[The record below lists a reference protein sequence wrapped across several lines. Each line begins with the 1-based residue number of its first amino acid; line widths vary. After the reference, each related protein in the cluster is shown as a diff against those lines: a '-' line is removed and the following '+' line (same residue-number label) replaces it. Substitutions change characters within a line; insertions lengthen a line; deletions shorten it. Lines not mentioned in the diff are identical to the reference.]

1 MAPSPIKVP
10 ILVDWLSYYPNIPQR
25 NILLEGFLH
34 GFRLGY
40 SGIRVARESNC
51 LPTALRN
58 PSATWIKLNKEISLG
73 RIVGPFSSRPLPR
86 LQCSPIG
93 IIEKKQPGEFR
104 LITHLSFP
112 AGSSINDGIPFEMSN
127 VKYTSFDCAV
137 IMVQKQG
144 KGALME
150 KCDIKSA
157 FRLLPIHPEDFELL
171 GFKFQNLYFVDR
183 CLPMGASSSCYLFE
197 CFSSFLEFQLK
208 KISGSLGIVH
218 YLDDF
223 LLCAPAG
230 TRQCVDL
237 LCQFQ
242 AMCDELGVPLAP
254 EKTVGPVQS
263 LTYLGLE
270 IDSVSQSVKVP
281 LDKLKALVDLL
292 DTALSEQSMTLRSI
306 QSLIGS
312 LNFVCRAI
320 APGRAFLRRLIDL
333 TVNET
338 HANARIRIGR
348 GAREDIKMW
357 IAFLRRFNG
366 TSMFLDEQWL
376 SNSTLEL
383 FTDASGSIGFGAYF
397 QGRWANGLWPQ
408 WVANASHSI
417 AFVELFPV
425 VVAMD
430 LWGHHWRNMK
440 IKLWSDNKAVV
451 CILNK
456 QTSPCPDIM
465 QLVRKLVLLALSNNI
480 LFKGYYVEGVLNG
493 ISDALSRFQDQRFR
507 ELAPDADLT
516 PTPLPQ
522 WAC

>member
-1 MAPSPIKVP
+1 M
-10 ILVDWLSYYPNIPQR
+10 
-25 NILLEGFLH
+25 EGFLH

-40 SGIRVARESNC
+40 TGSRVARESIC
-51 LPTALRN
+51 LPTALHN
-58 PSATWIKLNKEISLG
+58 PSVTWSKLNKEISLG
-73 RIVGPFSSRPLPR
+73 RIVGPFESRPLPR

-93 IIEKKQPGEFR
+93 ILEKKQPGEFR

-112 AGSSINDGIPFEMSN
+112 AGSSINDGIPDAMSS
-127 VKYTSFDCAV
+127 VKYTTFDSAV
-137 IMVQKQG
+137 FMVQKQG
-144 KGALME
+144 KQALMA

-157 FRLLPIHPEDFELL
+157 FRLLPIHPDDFELL
-171 GFKFQNLYFVDR
+171 GFKFQNLYFVDK

-223 LLCAPAG
+223 LLCGPSG
-230 TRQCVDL
+230 TRQCHDL

-263 LTYLGLE
+263 ITYLGLE
-270 IDSVSQSVKVP
+270 IDSVSQTVKVP
-281 LDKLKALVDLL
+281 RDKLNALVDRLV
-292 DTALSEQSMTLRSI
+292 TALSEQTLTLRSI

-320 APGRAFLRRLIDL
+320 APGRTFLRRLIDL

-348 GAREDIKMW
+348 GAKEDIKMW

-366 TSMFLDEQWL
+366 TSMFLNEHWL

-383 FTDASGSIGFGAYF
+383 FTDASASIGFGAYF

-408 WVANASHSI
+408 WVSCATHSI
-417 AFVELFPV
+417 AFLELFPV

-430 LWGHHWRNMK
+430 LWGHHWTNMK
-440 IKLWSDNKAVV
+440 IKLWTDNQAVV
-451 CILNK
+451 SILNK

-480 LFKGYYVEGVLNG
+480 MFRAYYVEGVLNG
-493 ISDALSRFQDQRFR
+493 ISDALSRFQGQRFR
-507 ELAPDADLT
+507 ELAPNADQK